1 MCHPVA
7 LAFLGA
13 ASAGA
18 QFYGAQ
24 KQAEA
29 TNEAAED
36 AARFSQAQNQRRA
49 MEEGQQISAKAFERT
64 RQANR
69 ERAKIRAAAANQGLT
84 GVGVSRQLAIS
95 DVNTAIDLGRIQ
107 QNLDNSQAAF
117 MANEYSIRQK
127 FKSRVVDGPNPF
139 MGLLSVAMGAVSGAS
154 LGVQLGGS
162 LPTLGSLS
170 SQAGAKAAGAV
181 VNPFAKGVISDAPA
195 SIVGSIA

>member
-1 MCHPVA
+1 
-7 LAFLGA
+7 
-13 ASAGA
+13 
-18 QFYGAQ
+18 
-24 KQAEA
+24 
-29 TNEAAED
+29 
-36 AARFSQAQNQRRA
+36 